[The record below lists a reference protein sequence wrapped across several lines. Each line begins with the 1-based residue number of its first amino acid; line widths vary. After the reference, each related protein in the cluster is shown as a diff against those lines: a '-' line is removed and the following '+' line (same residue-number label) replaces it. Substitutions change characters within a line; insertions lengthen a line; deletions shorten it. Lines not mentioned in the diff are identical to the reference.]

1 MSHYCDRHSLALT
14 FDISATARFPAFVL
28 AAHVRRSEELSAEA
42 PSMPMMEMHGQQLGV
57 VSGEAQSARAHTV
70 GALAR
75 GRSDGA
81 RVAAACAGCCCC
93 CWTGGAATR
102 WRDLAPAPIDFAAL
116 RAAIS
121 KSSARLAPVAD
132 AIW

>member
-14 FDISATARFPAFVL
+14 FDISATARFPAFIL
-28 AAHVRRSEELSAEA
+28 AAHKRSDEFSAEA

-81 RVAAACAGCCCC
+81 RGAVAFAGGG
-93 CWTGGAATR
+93 WTGGAATR
-102 WRDLAPAPIDFAAL
+102 WRDFAPAPIDFAAL

>member
-1 MSHYCDRHSLALT
+1 MD
-14 FDISATARFPAFVL
+14 
-28 AAHVRRSEELSAEA
+28 
-42 PSMPMMEMHGQQLGV
+42 MHGQQPGV
-57 VSGEAQSARAHTV
+57 VSGEAHSARAHTV

-81 RVAAACAGCCCC
+81 RVAVFAGGG
-93 CWTGGAATR
+93 WTGGAATR

-121 KSSARLAPVAD
+121 KSSATFAPVAD
-132 AIW
+132 AIL

>member
-81 RVAAACAGCCCC
+81 RVAVAFAGCG
-93 CWTGGAATR
+93 WTGGAATR